1 VIGDILQPTHLLFVL
16 IVALLVL
23 GPKRLPE
30 VARTLGTGLRDFR
43 SAISGESTDSSDDEP
58 TPHISSYESPAQ
70 SVAPDPETPVAE
82 PVGATP
88 ALHSEAE
95 PSTATATAT
104 ATVSEPATATVSEPV
119 GDPATFHFPTRPP
132 IDTDDAAADE
142 RPAASAADA
151 TPSAAEHPAP
161 VDDQAETRQFE
172 PEHGSTSA

>member
-1 VIGDILQPTHLLFVL
+1 MIGDILQPTHLLFVL

-58 TPHISSYESPAQ
+58 TPRISSYESPAQ

-82 PVGATP
+82 PVGATA

-95 PSTATATAT
+95 PST
-104 ATVSEPATATVSEPV
+104 ATATVSEPV
-119 GDPATFHFPTRPP
+119 GDPATFHFPARPP

-142 RPAASAADA
+142 RPAASPAAA